1 MGAPLNKGD
10 LVRPL
15 SSTVPGREGS
25 GLPREL
31 NINRIQREVYMLKL
45 LVSAL
50 ITIAML
56 IGPLGALAA
65 ELKIGVVDSNSIVM
79 NSAEGKRIQESIKRK
94 TEELS
99 RLMGAKRQE
108 LTRQVEEFQKQA
120 SLMKEDAKRAKT
132 QELEKKMADFDKQAS
147 DADKQLAE
155 FRQSQLSPMSKK
167 LEQALQQVAQ
177 EEKLDLILDKGIII
191 AINNKSL
198 DYTDKVRAKFGP

>member
-31 NINRIQREVYMLKL
+31 NINRTQREVYMSKL
-45 LVSAL
+45 VISAL
-50 ITIAML
+50 IALTMIF
-56 IGPLGALAA
+56 GPLTALAA
-65 ELKIGVVDSNSIVM
+65 ELKIGVADTNSILM

-94 TEELS
+94 AEELS
-99 RLMGAKRQE
+99 RPLGAKRQD

-120 SLMKEDAKRAKT
+120 SLMKEDARKAKS

-155 FRQSQLSPMSKK
+155 FRQSQFNPLSQKMN
-167 LEQALQQVAQ
+167 QALEKVSR
-177 EEKLDLILDKGIII
+177 EEKLDLILDKSTVLIS
-191 AINNKSL
+191 NKGL
-198 DYTDKVRAKFGP
+198 DVTDKLRSAFGQ